1 MKRLPVY
8 IPPEH
13 HEMLRRIAYMK
24 RTSIAEEIRKA
35 VDEYL
40 KKEYDGKT
48 FNEQ

>member
-13 HEMLRRIAYMK
+13 HEILRNIAFKK

-35 VDEYL
+35 VEQYL
-40 KKEYDGKT
+40 KQEEMK
-48 FNEQ
+48 